1 MRHEDRVVQDLH
13 VDRHPAG
20 AGLEALRG
28 GHGLGDERLALLLS
42 DHDGPGVD
50 DVLRGLKAPKRVI
63 VRVRK
68 LVAAMHTTPPT
79 TPQAVRVLRHRWGDD
94 TDVLLRLVN
103 VLEGLGA
110 VQGWFAA
117 AAPIEATPPARA
129 NGVLLD
135 GHAIMEATGLAMA
148 KPLGD

>member
-1 MRHEDRVVQDLH
+1 M
-13 VDRHPAG
+13 
-20 AGLEALRG
+20 
-28 GHGLGDERLALLLS
+28 
-42 DHDGPGVD
+42 
-50 DVLRGLKAPKRVI
+50 LRGLKAPKRVI

-94 TDVLLRLVN
+94 TDVVLRLVN

-117 AAPIEATPPARA
+117 ASLIEATPPARMSGA
-129 NGVLLD
+129 LLD
-135 GHAIMEATGLAMA
+135 GHAIMEATGLAHGQA
-148 KPLGD
+148 LGRLKDWLHYLQVERDLTTKESMLNLLCRLPWEQPDPTWPRL